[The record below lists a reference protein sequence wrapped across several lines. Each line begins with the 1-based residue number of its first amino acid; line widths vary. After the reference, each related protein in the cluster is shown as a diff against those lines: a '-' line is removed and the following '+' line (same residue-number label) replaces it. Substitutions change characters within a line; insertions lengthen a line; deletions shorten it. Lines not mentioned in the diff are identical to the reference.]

1 MGNIVLLDDLTIN
14 KIAAGEVIERPA
26 SVVKEL
32 MENSI
37 DAGATTVTAEI
48 KNGGISY
55 IRITDNG
62 KGFLPD
68 DMEIAFERHATSKIR
83 SAKDLEE
90 VKSMGFRGEALA
102 SIAAIAH
109 VELTSRTADSEVGY
123 KIVVEGGKII
133 SKEVTGCPRGTT
145 IVVENLFFNTPVR
158 YKFLKKD
165 FTELGYV
172 EDAVTRIA
180 LVNPNI
186 AVKLI
191 SFGKSIIQ
199 TTGNGV
205 LKDTVYSIYGKDIAE
220 NIVNVDYQFEDMSVK
235 GCIGKA
241 NIAKSNRTNQLF
253 FVNGRYV
260 KDKTLTSAADQA
272 FKGLLPV
279 GKYGFLILNLE
290 IDSHQIDVNVHP
302 AKLEIRFQEENRVF
316 KLVYHAIKESLI
328 QDNYNENKQQEDKK
342 ENKEEDILELIK
354 EGYNTKFDS
363 KELEK
368 QREFIYSDKVDNND
382 EQINKTNEESTEF
395 SSNTGNLIEDIFN
408 DKMNS
413 IGKSNYNNFE
423 DDESK
428 NKNVDNNSENSQIDD
443 VVLNEKSDQDNSSD
457 KKEEPSE
464 ESLNEK
470 VILDSTFEEMY
481 RKTFGKLPV
490 DNKTNSEKNEKKE
503 EKSDFNIETAEDV
516 VSFENRNLFNK
527 VKYKYIGIAFS
538 SYVIVEIEKEL
549 YIIDQRSANERIMY
563 EKLKKNYYSD
573 TQKDAQMMLL
583 PDIINLTHKEM
594 DIAKDNMLLFKKA
607 GFEVEEFG
615 ENTVK
620 LTGVPTVC
628 LDLDTKE
635 LFLECLNEINTVA
648 RTAKREIEEKFIATV
663 ACKVAAK
670 FKLALT
676 FEEVDNLMQKLLIL
690 ENPFVNPNGKSIAI
704 KLSQADIEK
713 KFSKK

>member
-490 DNKTNSEKNEKKE
+490 DNKTNFEKNEKKE

>member
-133 SKEVTGCPRGTT
+133 SKEVTGCPKGTT

-368 QREFIYSDKVDNND
+368 QREFIYSDKIDNND
-382 EQINKTNEESTEF
+382 EQISNINEDSADF

-583 PDIINLTHKEM
+583 PDIITLTHKEM

-648 RTAKREIEEKFIATV
+648 RTAKKEIEEKFIATV